1 MFYSETLLSKTG
13 PLARVWLSAN
23 IERKL
28 SKTHILQSNLQDSV
42 EAIITPSQAPMAL
55 RLSGQLL
62 LGVVRIYSRK
72 ARYLLDDCNEAL
84 MKIKMAFRS
93 SGNNDLPA
101 NQQSSNRESLL
112 LPDRIT
118 PYDNL
123 DLLPRP
129 DPDFFL
135 SQAADEI
142 SATPASGTRRSA
154 RTNNRDINLQEDYN
168 NSQFLEDV
176 FNKDDDLAIAG
187 KDDLE
192 LDLDFGLDIHDPLRG
207 PVDASIE
214 MGRDAPAPQPF
225 DDDDMFDFDL
235 EPREKDTHG
244 HHDDLSLD
252 LGDGVR
258 IAGDDGDIR
267 MDGDDLQF
275 NLGEA
280 SVVPGSG
287 AGVTGLDMSRAR
299 ISESPLSDV
308 DDEDVRQGELEFSR
322 HLDMYDAD
330 GDAAAGSNATGQ
342 PLSRRAAQRIKKAKV
357 LESDAETM
365 LASNV
370 IRDQQSNRE
379 SILKPQSFLP
389 QDPYVLALLEMR
401 KANGFV
407 SNILLGSRSSTWA
420 PELRGLLSY
429 ETIHSSGSH
438 ASDLKRKRDSGIAD
452 MDSDQDLMP
461 YKSPRLDLGDD
472 DDGDHFGGSGVG
484 AGHGDLTS
492 HSLAADGTVLEIGG
506 GGGGGFDDEPDT
518 VLDASM
524 HKSSAASLAVT
535 AHADVSLGTKHA
547 VHILRDLFGSSS
559 GSSKRKQPTVAF
571 QQVLPEGRATKADAT
586 RMFFECLVLA
596 TKDAVKIEQASDVLG
611 GPIRLQSKQGLWGS
625 WAEQRDANEGE
636 EHEHE
641 QDTPAVHEVEIRQAQ
656 VHETLVGPAVVSAQ
670 A

>member
-135 SQAADEI
+135 SQTVEEFT
-142 SATPASGTRRSA
+142 ATPSSSRRA
-154 RTNNRDINLQEDYN
+154 GRGNNRDINLQEDYN
-168 NSQFLEDV
+168 NSQFLEDA

-192 LDLDFGLDIHDPLRG
+192 LDLDFGLDLGDPLHG
-207 PVDASIE
+207 AAGDASIE

-225 DDDDMFDFDL
+225 EDDDMFDFDL
-235 EPREKDTHG
+235 EPRGKDGPTG
-244 HHDDLSLD
+244 DLT

-258 IAGDDGDIR
+258 IADDDGDIR
-267 MDGDDLQF
+267 MDGDDMQF

-280 SVVPGSG
+280 SVMPGA
-287 AGVTGLDMSRAR
+287 AGLEMDMSRAR

-308 DDEDVRQGELEFSR
+308 NDDDVRQGELEFSR
-322 HLDMYDAD
+322 HNGLDMYDA
-330 GDAAAGSNATGQ
+330 GDSQGQ
-342 PLSRRAAQRIKKAKV
+342 QVSRRAPQRIKRMKV

-370 IRDQQSNRE
+370 IRDQQSNRDG
-379 SILKPQSFLP
+379 ILKPQSFLP
-389 QDPYVLALLEMR
+389 QDAYVLALMEMR

-407 SNILLGSRSSTWA
+407 SNILLGSRSAAWA

-429 ETIHSSGSH
+429 EAIHG
-438 ASDLKRKRDSGIAD
+438 ANELKRKRDSGIAD
-452 MDSDQDLMP
+452 MDSDQDLSH
-461 YKSPRLDLGDD
+461 YKSPRLDLGAADD
-472 DDGDHFGGSGVG
+472 DDHLGFEPSLGGG
-484 AGHGDLTS
+484 ADLGNQS
-492 HSLAADGTVLEIGG
+492 AVLGPDGTMLEIPGA
-506 GGGGGFDDEPDT
+506 GFDDETSAGGGDMN
-518 VLDASM
+518 VSSM
-524 HKSSAASLAVT
+524 SRHASSAAAAAAAATS
-535 AHADVSLGTKHA
+535 ADGPLLSLGTKHA
-547 VHILRDLFGSSS
+547 VHILRDIFSQEAEGASPGSGSSS
-559 GSSKRKQPTVAF
+559 SHRRKKTTAVL
-571 QQVLPEGRATKADAT
+571 QQVLPEGRTTKADAT

-596 TKDAVKIEQASDVLG
+596 TKDAIKIEQASDALG
-611 GPIRLQSKQGLWGS
+611 GPIRLQSKSALWGS
-625 WAEQRDANEGE
+625 WAEREDAGETEIEDAGE
-636 EHEHE
+636 EQEG
-641 QDTPAVHEVEIRQAQ
+641 AVLAS
-656 VHETLVGPAVVSAQ
+656 GPAMVSAQ